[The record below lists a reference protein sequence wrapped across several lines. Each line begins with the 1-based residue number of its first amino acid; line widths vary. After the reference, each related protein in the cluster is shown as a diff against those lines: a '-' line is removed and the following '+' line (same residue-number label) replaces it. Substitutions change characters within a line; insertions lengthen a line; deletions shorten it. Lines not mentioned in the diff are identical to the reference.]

1 MTEAIVKLHER
12 AEAVDRMLQQNESAL
27 ASEPDSF
34 SHKLSR
40 QSLREHL
47 ADITCQ
53 AAVEFLSLGNYADAE
68 REFRKAFSLSEG
80 KKHILLNSV
89 LLHNENDWARAI
101 PLLRMLLRIDPTFE
115 LARTNLAIAYLN
127 LGVEKV
133 TTPNPTEE
141 DRHSGLELFYFA
153 LGAATET
160 DVVDQIRENLAAF
173 HTNLGIKCHEAGD
186 PGGCVGRMR
195 RACEALPSEQ
205 ARRNL
210 GAAYAHLALF
220 FMDNQDYQQA
230 IVYFERAED
239 AGLVQPELINDYG
252 IALAKVGR
260 TAEARLAFERALQI
274 VDSQSVRA
282 NLTLLLKHGSNGGP
296 VTEPVIKA
304 GSDIQANSLEALFTQ
319 AFFPEFV
326 PSAIQP
332 YQQVA

>member
-1 MTEAIVKLHER
+1 MTEAIVKLQES
-12 AEAVDRMLQQNESAL
+12 AAAVNRMLQQNETAL
-27 ASEPDSF
+27 ASDPTSF

-53 AAVEFLSLGNYADAE
+53 AGVEFLNLGNYVDAE
-68 REFRKAFSLSEG
+68 REFSKAFSLSESG
-80 KKHILLNSV
+80 KHILLNLV
-89 LLHNENDWARAI
+89 LLSNENDWARAI
-101 PLLRMLLRIDPTFE
+101 PLLRMLLRIDPSFE

-141 DRHSGLELFYFA
+141 DRHKALELFYYA
-153 LGAATET
+153 LGAASES

-173 HTNLGIKCHEAGD
+173 HTNRGIKCHEAGD
-186 PGGCVGRMR
+186 PEGCVSRMR
-195 RACEALPSEQ
+195 RACEALPSSQ

-220 FMDNQDYQQA
+220 YMNTQKYQQA
-230 IVYFERAED
+230 IISFGAAED

-274 VDSQSVRA
+274 VDSLSVRA
-282 NLTLLLKHGSNGGP
+282 NLTLLLNRGSNGVP
-296 VTEPVIKA
+296 VTEPVVRV
-304 GSDIQANSLEALFTQ
+304 GSEIEANSVEALFTET
-319 AFFPEFV
+319 FFPKFF
-326 PSAIQP
+326 PGAIQP
-332 YQQVA
+332 YQQAA